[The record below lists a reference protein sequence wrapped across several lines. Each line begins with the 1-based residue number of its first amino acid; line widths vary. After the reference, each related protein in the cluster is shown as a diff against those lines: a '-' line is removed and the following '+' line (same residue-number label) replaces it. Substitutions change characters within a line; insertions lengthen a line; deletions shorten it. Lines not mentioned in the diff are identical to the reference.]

1 MSTLAVSVIFQD
13 IKVVESD
20 AIVVGFFEDMRP
32 LKNLAGQ
39 LDWLLCGALSR
50 LIIERRMR
58 GTLGEVALL
67 TNRDKIP
74 AGKIFL
80 VGLGPRL
87 EFNCAALKRV
97 ASRTAASVVNA
108 GAQVAALEYFPPV
121 NANYEEG
128 IHALQD
134 GLKEGAGERR
144 LSVSLVTLDKTAYD
158 RISQQLCIDLHPS

>member
-1 MSTLAVSVIFQD
+1 MSTLAVNVIFQD
-13 IKVVESD
+13 IKAIESD

-39 LDWLLCGALSR
+39 LDWLLCGSLSR
-50 LIIERRMR
+50 LIIEKRMS

-80 VGLGPRL
+80 VGLGPRS
-87 EFNCAALKRV
+87 EFTCAALKSV
-97 ASRTAASVVNA
+97 ARRTAASVVAA
-108 GAQVAALEYFPPV
+108 GAQVTALEYFPPV
-121 NANYEEG
+121 DAKYEEG

-134 GLKEGAGERR
+134 GLKEGVGERS
-144 LSVSLVTLDKTAYD
+144 LSVSLVALDKTAYD
-158 RISQQLCIDLHPS
+158 QISRQLRIDLHPS